1 MVQAMIQISKNT
13 NQILNI
19 VKAKFNLKDKS
30 QAIEKVVLDYGEEIL
45 EPELKPEFI
54 QKIQDIEKRNDF
66 KDFNSLDELRT
77 DIEKI
82 GE

>member
-13 NQILNI
+13 NQFLNI